1 MLRWLAL
8 GAAVGA
14 AAMLVLEMS
23 GMSGPWQG
31 IALVLV
37 LLGAF
42 ATAAV
47 IYGARRREQ
56 ELDEADALA
65 RQHESERAELQ
76 AQLELHTQLES
87 QLRHAKQAAESAVLA
102 KGEFLATMSH
112 EIRTPLNGIVPMLDL
127 LIHAPLAAEHAELV
141 RTAYTS
147 SQQMLRIVDDILDYS
162 KLEAAKLELEITS
175 FNLRELLE
183 GVIQMMER
191 PAQSKGL
198 RVHLQIDP
206 GVRLPVRGDPVRLRQ
221 VLGNLLSN
229 AVKFTERGS
238 VSVTVRRLGESS
250 AQHQLRFEVRDTG
263 IGIAQAAQ
271 SRLFQAFSQADAS
284 TTRLYGGTGL
294 GLAISKRIVELMDG
308 HIGVDSVPG
317 QGTTFWFELPLLKVH
332 GDLPS
337 QERMADG
344 KRLLLLSADPRLRLR
359 LSMLLPNWGLRVT
372 SVETTQ
378 EALNRL
384 RTAAS
389 QGAPWAYSLVL
400 ADLAGMRNTA
410 LALYRNLNRQ
420 AVYGEL
426 ELIALYGDD
435 VVPDEMQAGATL
447 LSRQAP
453 DADLR
458 AALLGRGNPSL
469 RESMDV
475 DAGTSG
481 TQALPMSATAVA
493 SSTPAPA
500 APGPADAPLRTPRV
514 LLVEDN
520 PVNLMVGQRLL
531 AMLGITCDTA
541 GNGEAALM
549 RMGTSRYDVVL
560 MDCQMPVMD
569 GYEATRRWREVET
582 AEGDGRHLPIIAMT
596 ANAMAGDRQRCLDA
610 GMDDYLPKP
619 VTRSELE
626 RCLYHWW
633 NPNQPEPAMDPGAG
647 LGEFVAMGAE
657 DDADGTGTAEAEH
670 SAAAV
675 APQGPP
681 VVTIEAIPAPVEE
694 PRVIALVER
703 PAATVERPAPPL
715 ATAGVEWMAAGAGE
729 AASSGTAMTSQP
741 AAPGGTP
748 DEPAVVAQPSPAAT
762 LLRPTAAAPA
772 APVSAATAPAPPD
785 DATPIPAGSAHL
797 APATPAPTGAT
808 TVTGAGAGA
817 GAGALAATNEASPMP
832 AVDKTTPQAPASG
845 PAPATT
851 PAPAAM
857 SASPM
862 APAPAPSPA
871 VTPPQTPTPT
881 APVAPTDLPPVID
894 EEVLEELRTM
904 LGDEVDHLIDVFL
917 EDTPRLIARLEAAV
931 DGPDYDALRDTAH
944 SLKSSSANLGAMLLS
959 ASARRIEAG
968 ARTGTLERPAVAVA
982 MVANEFARA
991 RARLRA
997 GRATTA

>member
-1 MLRWLAL
+1 MRPRPSLLTMRWLAL
-8 GAAVGA
+8 GAVLGTA
-14 AAMLVLEMS
+14 AALLLAIT
-23 GMSGPWQG
+23 GIPGPWQG
-31 IALVLV
+31 LALVFA
-37 LLGAF
+37 LLAAS

-47 IYGARRREQ
+47 VHGVQQCRQA
-56 ELDEADALA
+56 LDEADALA
-65 RQHESERAELQ
+65 RQHEGEREELQ
-76 AQLELHTQLES
+76 SQLELHTQLEG
-87 QLRHAKQAAESAVLA
+87 QLRQAKQAAESAVLA

-127 LIHAPLAAEHAELV
+127 LIHAPLAAEHADLV

-198 RVHLQIDP
+198 RIHLQIEA

-263 IGIAQAAQ
+263 IGIAPVAQ

-308 HIGVDSVPG
+308 HIGVDSVPA

-435 VVPDEMQAGATL
+435 PVPDEMQAGVTL

-458 AALLGRGNPSL
+458 AALLGPGDPSL
-469 RESMDV
+469 RERMDMEI
-475 DAGTSG
+475 DLSATREP
-481 TQALPMSATAVA
+481 TMSAPA
-493 SSTPAPA
+493 SPAPA
-500 APGPADAPLRTPRV
+500 VPTVAAAADTPLRTPRV

-531 AMLGITCDTA
+531 SMLGITCDTA

-569 GYEATRRWREVET
+569 GYEATRRWRGMEA
-582 AEGDGRHLPIIAMT
+582 AEGVNRHLPIIAMT

-647 LGEFVAMGAE
+647 LGEFVASGDLVG
-657 DDADGTGTAEAEH
+657 DDAAGDPGSQAAASAPPVPATHPAGDLPSPEEAPLAAAIAQATAETPAPLSPADLEEAAPSDTVAAQPTTMPVAMQDAPAGVSYPLAPAASLPSG
-670 SAAAV
+670 SAA
-675 APQGPP
+675 
-681 VVTIEAIPAPVEE
+681 PA
-694 PRVIALVER
+694 
-703 PAATVERPAPPL
+703 
-715 ATAGVEWMAAGAGE
+715 
-729 AASSGTAMTSQP
+729 
-741 AAPGGTP
+741 
-748 DEPAVVAQPSPAAT
+748 
-762 LLRPTAAAPA
+762 AAAPA
-772 APVSAATAPAPPD
+772 DPAPVPASALAADRTLASTGTPVSTPTSTPTAATAGPAPP
-785 DATPIPAGSAHL
+785 AIAAA
-797 APATPAPTGAT
+797 APARDPA
-808 TVTGAGAGA
+808 
-817 GAGALAATNEASPMP
+817 
-832 AVDKTTPQAPASG
+832 
-845 PAPATT
+845 
-851 PAPAAM
+851 PAPAA
-857 SASPM
+857 
-862 APAPAPSPA
+862 
-871 VTPPQTPTPT
+871 TPPE
-881 APVAPTDLPPVID
+881 LPPVID
-894 EEVLEELRTM
+894 EDVLEELRTM

-968 ARTGTLERPAVAVA
+968 ARAGTLERPAVAVA